1 MAHNLLR
8 VAIVLRIRSSPS
20 CVRQIWAA
28 IADEAI
34 DCQGEHIVRGASG
47 GAVARSHCARRVAA
61 RLGQARGAM
70 RDGW

>member
-28 IADEAI
+28 IADGAI
-34 DCQGEHIVRGASG
+34 DCQGAHRARCVGGSG
-47 GAVARSHCARRVAA
+47 GAVALREESGGEVGASERG
-61 RLGQARGAM
+61 GQ
-70 RDGW
+70 

>member
-1 MAHNLLR
+1 
-8 VAIVLRIRSSPS
+8 
-20 CVRQIWAA
+20 
-28 IADEAI
+28 
-34 DCQGEHIVRGASG
+34 VRGASG